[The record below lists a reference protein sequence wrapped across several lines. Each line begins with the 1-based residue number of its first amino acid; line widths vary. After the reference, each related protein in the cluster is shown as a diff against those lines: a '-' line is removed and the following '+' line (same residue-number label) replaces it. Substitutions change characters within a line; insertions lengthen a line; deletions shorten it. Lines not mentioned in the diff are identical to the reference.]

1 MRISSCKL
9 ANDGTLLRNAECSAC
24 RIKPVL
30 IIIVWKHCLSM
41 AQSLQSDAAYMEKEV
56 VFSIKLNKAKGTLV
70 PERGWKYY
78 ILPTKVHPQTS
89 FPEFGPRIHPQNSAP
104 KFGPKIRPQNSVPE
118 FGLRIWP
125 QNSAPEF
132 GPRIRPQNSAPEF
145 GPSSVLGPGTCFK
158 AYNLI
163 QSQDAWLELKN
174 ECYKKLVKKFS
185 LPLPLPL
192 PPYY

>member
-1 MRISSCKL
+1 M
-9 ANDGTLLRNAECSAC
+9 
-24 RIKPVL
+24 
-30 IIIVWKHCLSM
+30 
-41 AQSLQSDAAYMEKEV
+41 
-56 VFSIKLNKAKGTLV
+56 NKAKGTLV

-89 FPEFGPRIHPQNSAP
+89 FTEFGPRIRPQNSAPEFGPRIWPQNSAP
-104 KFGPKIRPQNSVPE
+104 EFGPRIR
-118 FGLRIWP
+118 P

-185 LPLPLPL
+185 SSSVLLTTRSAELKPSALKNTWKMLSWNYSSL
-192 PPYY
+192 YQTTSILNFWLGTNDAMRLLY